1 MSRTTLALVLGVLIT
16 PAAPLDEK
24 AKPDPEQLQGTWK
37 FVRLSLFGNEPPK
50 EFLPKVRVV
59 IEGKT
64 FTIKP
69 GIVFE
74 GSNEKPDGEW
84 KLGAKD
90 GDSVTIELDP
100 SKKPKTIDL
109 TTEFDGQKMTLHG
122 IYQLDGDD
130 LKICFGQQR
139 PKEFPG
145 KVDSGTVLYVL
156 KRDKK

>member
-1 MSRTTLALVLGVLIT
+1 MRRATLALVLAVFIS
-16 PAAPLDEK
+16 PAALPDEK
-24 AKPDPEQLQGTWK
+24 AKPDAEQLQGTWR

-50 EFLPKVRVV
+50 DFPPKVRVV
-59 IEGKT
+59 IEGKS

-69 GIVFE
+69 GVGFE

-84 KLGAKD
+84 KLGDKE
-90 GDSVTIELDP
+90 GDSVTFELDP
-100 SKKPKTIDL
+100 SKKLKTIDL
-109 TTEFDGQKMTLHG
+109 TTEFDGQKMTLKG

>member
-1 MSRTTLALVLGVLIT
+1 MARATLALVLGVLIA
-16 PAAPLDEK
+16 PAALPDDK
-24 AKPDPEQLQGTWK
+24 AKPDAEQLQGTWK
-37 FVRLSLFGNEPPK
+37 FTRLSLFGNEPPK
-50 EFLPKVRVV
+50 EFLPKLRVV
-59 IEGKT
+59 IEGKS

-69 GIVFE
+69 GIAFE

-109 TTEFDGQKMTLHG
+109 TTEFDGQKATLKG
-122 IYQLDGDD
+122 IYQLDGDE

-139 PKEFPG
+139 PKEFPT
-145 KVDSGTVLYVL
+145 KVDSGTMLYVL